1 MINKLTSEIS
11 LLLDKAVDIKLDF
24 RKREYT
30 LDELL
35 VFLQKSNRSKDLR
48 HLLIAMDSLE
58 STLDLLNNSLNTI
71 ADIQQKFR
79 G

>member
-1 MINKLTSEIS
+1 MIHKITSEIS
-11 LLLDKAVDIKLDF
+11 LLLDKAVDIKSDF

-35 VFLQKSNRSKDLR
+35 VFLQKNNRSKDLR
-48 HLLIAMDSLE
+48 HLLSAMDSLE

>member
-1 MINKLTSEIS
+1 MIHKITSEIS

>member
-1 MINKLTSEIS
+1 MINKLTSEVS
-11 LLLDKAVDIKLDF
+11 LLFDKAVDIKSDF